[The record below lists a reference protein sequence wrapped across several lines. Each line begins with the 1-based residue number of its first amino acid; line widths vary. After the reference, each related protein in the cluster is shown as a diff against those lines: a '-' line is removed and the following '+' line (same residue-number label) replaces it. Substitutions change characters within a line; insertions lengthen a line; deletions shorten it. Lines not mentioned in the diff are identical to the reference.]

1 MKPQTWSNYDKIEH
15 LVAWERLKNDKISFL
30 NVIVN
35 RSHNLFLGGGRWFEL
50 ILTEILKFYFHLSFL
65 GELNP
70 NGALCTPKAWKRKE
84 KELLLK
90 ATPSGFEV

>member
-1 MKPQTWSNYDKIEH
+1 
-15 LVAWERLKNDKISFL
+15 V
-30 NVIVN
+30 
-35 RSHNLFLGGGRWFEL
+35 GWFEL